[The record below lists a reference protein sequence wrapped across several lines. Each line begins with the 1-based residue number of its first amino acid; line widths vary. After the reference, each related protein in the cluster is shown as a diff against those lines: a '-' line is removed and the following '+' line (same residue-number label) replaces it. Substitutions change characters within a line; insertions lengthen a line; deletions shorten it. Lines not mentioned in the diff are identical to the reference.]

1 MGGAV
6 SAVVS
11 VVEDVGKT
19 VTNAVT
25 DTVKNV
31 GKVVGDAVNDVSEV
45 LADIDD
51 KVLQPAVKIVNTT
64 IDNALK
70 DPVGTVAKVTAAVYA
85 PYLLPYVNAVDVLA
99 NGGSMDDAF
108 KAGALTFVAQEAFTS
123 LELGTETL
131 PDGFVGPPQA
141 ITAKSLTSDLGNWV
155 SENSAALGETGQN
168 ILSNSAVQGTLS
180 SVKGGLMAA
189 IQGKDI
195 GDGITEGFASG
206 SLSGGLGAGFSE
218 TAKELGFDTSNKTNA
233 MAGKT
238 IIALAQGADP
248 NAMLANYLAYTVN
261 SAGANAIAKTSKDA
275 YDAFSLYQK
284 DFSEKNSK
292 YEDDLTTYKSD
303 RQKYVDQNE
312 ELQKDILEKWNPVQA
327 RLNGI
332 IAEQGNIRDDFTK
345 QKAIYDDTSKSV
357 DERNAAADKM
367 QTLAD
372 DYKKKD
378 SEYTTMYD
386 ANKGVYADLVN
397 RKDALS
403 TGIENLDSTTGK
415 ALEQARAELENDVK
429 TLQEYKSQYENASEN
444 YDKTIA
450 EATTKN
456 VLIDSINSGVVT
468 GERQEDGSILLS
480 NGMSVKDG
488 QFYQEDGK
496 NAFAN
501 GDQIEQGQ
509 IRFTDQNGKEVWYS
523 NDRAKQVSVTDA
535 QDMLFD
541 KYGVKVDRADVLDI
555 VGQKIDD
562 VDENAIRSVATNKV
576 NEQYNSLLGRDAT
589 QEEIDGAFA
598 PGSDALQT
606 LAGKLADEILPTDQ
620 FFGSQEE
627 KVAFAKQLA
636 AVREDKGVGAEF
648 TYYNPLT
655 NEVETYQ
662 AFTDQD
668 AQNQDTKGSVAVDE
682 DAFTS
687 QWQRVGDN
695 RVFIHDDGSA
705 SVINPETGETDGL
718 DQFQVKELIDQG
730 LLNSWD
736 SGYYD
741 AIGRSGLSEEDF
753 INQEDG
759 GGAPTKQDYERAA
772 ANYTGVFD
780 TRPKGSAAGI
790 INQLSRPDMTGMGGT
805 NVVRGVLPG
814 QAGSG
819 QPGVQPGVAQ
829 KGVLPTGNPLEQDYL
844 NIGLSKEKFIDPLS
858 QLYQIQQAT
867 QQGGDA
873 NLAQMMFQQFN
884 PMAPQ
889 ATQPT
894 QASGTGESYYN
905 YGESDDTY
913 TGAIDPFTP
922 SPYTPSPYAQGF
934 ESSTMAAS
942 GGAIMATPL
951 MAHGGKTLPLNVNGV
966 LPTVNQGRED
976 FKDGKHVA
984 GEGDGQSDDIPAWL
998 ADGEFVFPADVVSAL
1013 GNGSTKAGTDKLY
1026 DMMHSIREHA
1036 RSTESKDLPPPAKKS
1051 PLDYLKA

>member
-1 MGGAV
+1 MGAP
-6 SAVVS
+6 AAW
-11 VVEDVGKT
+11 VEDKVKDVG
-19 VTNAVT
+19 NAVG
-25 DTVKNV
+25 DVIQDV
-31 GKVVGDAVNDVSEV
+31 GNILD
-45 LADIDD
+45 DINENII
-51 KVLQPAVKIVNTT
+51 QPAVKIVSTT

-70 DPVGTVAKVTAAVYA
+70 DPVGTIAKVTTAVYA

-99 NGGSMDDAF
+99 KGGSMDDAF

-155 SENSAALGETGQN
+155 SENAAVLGETGQN
-168 ILSNSAVQGTLS
+168 ILTNSAVQGTLS

-189 IQGKDI
+189 IQGRDI
-195 GDGITEGFASG
+195 GDGMTEGFASG
-206 SLSGGLGAGFSE
+206 SLSGGLGAGFSDA
-218 TAKELGFDTSNKTNA
+218 AKELGFDTANETNA

-248 NAMLANYLAYTVN
+248 NTMLANYLAYTVN

-275 YDAFSLYQK
+275 YDAFSLYAK

-292 YEDDLTTYKSD
+292 YEDSLISYKSD
-303 RQKYVDQNE
+303 RQKYLDQDE
-312 ELQKDILEKWNPVQA
+312 ELQKDILEKWNPIQA
-327 RLNGI
+327 RLDGI
-332 IAEQGNIRDDFTK
+332 IAEQSNLKEDFDK

-367 QTLAD
+367 QDIAD
-372 DYKKKD
+372 DYNKKD
-378 SEYTTMYD
+378 SEYTKMYD

-397 RKDALS
+397 RRDALS

-415 ALEQARAELENDVK
+415 ALQEARAELENDVQ
-429 TLQEYKSQYENASEN
+429 TLQEYKSQYESASEN
-444 YDKTIA
+444 YDRTIA

-456 VLIDSINSGVVT
+456 VLIDAINSGVVT

-496 NAFAN
+496 NAFENA
-501 GDQIEQGQ
+501 DQIEQGQ
-509 IRFTDQNGKEVWYS
+509 IRFTDQNGKEVWYG
-523 NDRAKQVSVTDA
+523 NDRSKQVSVTDA

-541 KYGVKVDRADVLDI
+541 QYGVKVDRADVLDI
-555 VGQKIDD
+555 VGKKIDD
-562 VDENAIRSVATNKV
+562 VDENSIRSVATNKV

-589 QEEIDGAFA
+589 QEEIEGAFA
-598 PGSDALQT
+598 PGSDALQN

-620 FFGSQEE
+620 FFRSQEE

-648 TYYNPLT
+648 TYYNPFT

-730 LLNSWD
+730 LLNSFD

-753 INQEDG
+753 VNQEEG

-790 INQLSRPDMTGMGGT
+790 INQLSRPDMAGMGGT

-819 QPGVQPGVAQ
+819 TSGVQLGVAP

-858 QLYQIQQAT
+858 HLYQIQQAT

-1026 DMMHSIREHA
+1026 DMMHSIREQA
-1036 RSTESKDLPPPAKKS
+1036 RSSKPKDLPPPAKKS